1 MFNSLIIRII
11 KIFVLMILLI
21 KIPASPNLLLFT
33 SIDHL
38 KDKL

>member
-1 MFNSLIIRII
+1 MFNSLIMRII

-33 SIDHL
+33 SIDHS
-38 KDKL
+38 KDTL